1 MKHTA
6 PPRWLAPAENRFGI
20 RCLDCREFARQL
32 VSSTGEP
39 SVAGTFT
46 MLRSSQGEHVR
57 GRLPV
62 NTLMVPC
69 LLEYPP
75 LKGAID
81 GPVYLAGEM
90 EEKWDI
96 FLFDGQLYF
105 ARSWTG
111 ALVFKA
117 SAEFSRTGVRIL
129 TVAADAKAAGRDPR
143 YVTAQ
148 VDFLVKSHLYHLEA
162 PHPLPEGLSEEA
174 EQVAMFSFGQYGR
187 MAAYA
192 TFEETIGAG
201 W

>member
-1 MKHTA
+1 MKQIN
-6 PPRWLAPAENRFGI
+6 PPRWLNPAENRFGI
-20 RCLDCREFARQL
+20 RCLDCRQFARQL

-39 SVAGTFT
+39 AVANTFA
-46 MLRSSQGEHVR
+46 MLRGSLGEHVR

-62 NTLMVPC
+62 NTILIPC
-69 LLEYPP
+69 SLQYPL

-81 GPVYLAGEM
+81 GPVYMASEM
-90 EEKWDI
+90 EEKWDV

-111 ALVFKA
+111 TLIFKA
-117 SAEFSRTGVRIL
+117 SAEFSRRGLRVTSI
-129 TVAADAKAAGRDPR
+129 AADARAGGHDTH
-143 YVTAQ
+143 YVSAQ
-148 VDFLVKSHLYHLEA
+148 VDFLIKSHLYHLEA
-162 PHPLPEGLSEEA
+162 PHPLPEDFTDDP
-174 EQVAMFSFGQYGR
+174 EQVAMFSFSPYGR